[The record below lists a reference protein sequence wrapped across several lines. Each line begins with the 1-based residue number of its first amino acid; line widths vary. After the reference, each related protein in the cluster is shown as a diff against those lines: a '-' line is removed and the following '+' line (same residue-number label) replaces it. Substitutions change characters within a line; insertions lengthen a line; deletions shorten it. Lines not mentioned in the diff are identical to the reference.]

1 MTENPRFEVV
11 RVPPILSRE
20 DQAEHDEIMRKIR
33 NLQDDIRPHLARLA
47 QIESRYTPRMFL
59 AYAADGPEAKSPWL
73 FNKVAK

>member
-20 DQAEHDEIMRKIR
+20 DQAEHDEIMQKI
-33 NLQDDIRPHLARLA
+33 LSLHDAIRLDLARLV
-47 QIESRYTPRMFL
+47 QIESKYTPRMFL
-59 AYAADGPEAKSPWL
+59 AYVADGPGAKSPWL